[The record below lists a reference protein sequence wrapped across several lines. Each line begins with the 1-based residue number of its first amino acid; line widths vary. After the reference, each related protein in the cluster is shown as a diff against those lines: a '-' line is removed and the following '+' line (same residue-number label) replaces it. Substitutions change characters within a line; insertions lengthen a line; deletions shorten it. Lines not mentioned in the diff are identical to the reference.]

1 MTCAEREQRTPK
13 KRTTQ
18 KQWATTSTDQT
29 KGHAHTQREREKK
42 KRDSSIL
49 LCSCSCLT
57 FPECGT
63 TVAPLPRWRAAAA
76 ASRAI
81 FRNALRWSWRHRH
94 VAVTSNPASL
104 LVSATIFQGRRR
116 TLLIPLRG
124 AAAAFF
130 WGDTKRSLQFGDER
144 KEGRGNERREEGGQK
159 KGKRGIRA
167 ELIRPLKGI

>member
-1 MTCAEREQRTPK
+1 M
-13 KRTTQ
+13 
-18 KQWATTSTDQT
+18 
-29 KGHAHTQREREKK
+29 
-42 KRDSSIL
+42 
-49 LCSCSCLT
+49 
-57 FPECGT
+57 
-63 TVAPLPRWRAAAA
+63 
-76 ASRAI
+76 
-81 FRNALRWSWRHRH
+81 
-94 VAVTSNPASL
+94 TSNPASL
-104 LVSATIFQGRRR
+104 LVSANIFQGRRR